1 MTNAHIALH
10 YSNLLHFSYIPTFK
24 HKKLINNPLLTIS
37 PLRGNYPG
45 SFEFYESKL
54 LKRH

>member
-1 MTNAHIALH
+1 MENAHIALH

-24 HKKLINNPLLTIS
+24 HKKLINTPLLTIT

-54 LKRH
+54 